1 MLVKVLC
8 IILCSKL
15 TPLCLEYSAIQT
27 QVRMHLACL
36 FLVAST
42 GLCLGESF
50 IEEVPNHNEVLA
62 DRLAL
67 LEKKMLGLEE
77 ENKYLRLVFS
87 CRSVLTSSFTQNKV
101 NEDMRGSEEQPL
113 QCDRG
118 LHHGS

>member
-1 MLVKVLC
+1 
-8 IILCSKL
+8 
-15 TPLCLEYSAIQT
+15 
-27 QVRMHLACL
+27 MHLACL
-36 FLVAST
+36 LLVVSS

-50 IEEVPNHNEVLA
+50 IEEIPNHNEALA

-87 CRSVLTSSFTQNKV
+87 NWSVLISSFTQNKV
-101 NEDMRGSEEQPL
+101 NEDLRGSEEQPL
-113 QCDRG
+113 QRDWG